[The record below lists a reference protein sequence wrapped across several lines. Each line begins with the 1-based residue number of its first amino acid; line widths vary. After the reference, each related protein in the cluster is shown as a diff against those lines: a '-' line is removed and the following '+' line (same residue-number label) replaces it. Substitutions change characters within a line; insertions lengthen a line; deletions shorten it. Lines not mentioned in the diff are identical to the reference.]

1 MKQVRYTAL
10 PRSGSRSVRSPQRKK
25 PLLPTRYTLVLML
38 FWAFFMLYSLRVNLS
53 VAIVAMVNL
62 TALESALPPTID
74 PLLETCPRNVSQD
87 PLPSS
92 SRLATPDYVG
102 EFNWDENTQGMIL
115 GAFFYGY
122 VLTQLPGGRLAELI
136 GAKWLLGCGIL
147 WTSVLSLVTPFAAR
161 VWGARGL
168 VLVRI
173 LQGLCEGVVFPSS
186 MALLSHWAPKHERSR
201 IISYNTIG
209 TSMGTVVTLVV
220 TGQFCSQQNGWPNV
234 FYVFGGAGC
243 IWFMFWA
250 LLVHERP
257 ESHPRISKHELNYI
271 QNTRGYV
278 AGHRG
283 NLPWRAILTSSAVW
297 SLAVTIFCGN
307 YGFYFLLIDLPNYLS
322 GVLHYKISNN
332 GFQNALV
339 HLSCS
344 LSMLLLAPVA
354 DSLRKKRL
362 CPTTRIRKSFQ
373 MVGLMG
379 PAICLALVPW
389 AGCDHMYV
397 MTLLVA
403 GMSLY
408 AFTVGGQNPM
418 PLDMAP
424 NFAGTLMGITNG
436 FGNLSGMAAPLITGW
451 LIQHNDTLAQ
461 WRKLFL
467 LASAIYS
474 FGAVQF
480 ALFGSA
486 ELQPWAAPTD
496 KVELFGDESAASDH
510 EALHLT

>member
-1 MKQVRYTAL
+1 MSKQIRYTAL
-10 PRSGSRSVRSPQRKK
+10 PVSGGRSRWSPRREK
-25 PLLPTRYTLVLML
+25 TCIAARYTLVVML
-38 FWAFFMLYSLRVNLS
+38 FWAFFMLYALRVNLS
-53 VAIVAMVNL
+53 VAIVAVVNL
-62 TALESALPPTID
+62 TALEKNLLPTVD
-74 PLLETCPRNVSQD
+74 PLLETCPRNSSVAASGLVSTS
-87 PLPSS
+87 PE
-92 SRLATPDYVG
+92 YGG
-102 EFNWDENTQGMIL
+102 EFDWDENTQGMIL

-122 VLTQLPGGRLAELI
+122 VVTQVPGGRLAELI
-136 GAKWLLGCGIL
+136 GAKWLLGCGIFI
-147 WTSVLSLVTPFAAR
+147 TSLLSIITPAAAR
-161 VWGARGL
+161 IGGAYGL
-168 VLVRI
+168 VLVRV

-209 TSMGTVVTLVV
+209 TSMGTVVTLMV
-220 TGQFCSQQNGWPNV
+220 TGQLCSHENGWPNV
-234 FYVFGGAGC
+234 FYLFGGIGC
-243 IWFMFWA
+243 VWFVVWA
-250 LLVHERP
+250 LVVHEKP
-257 ESHPRISKHELNYI
+257 ESHPWISKQELNYI
-271 QNTRGYV
+271 QKSRGYIAAHNV
-278 AGHRG
+278 E
-283 NLPWRAILTSSAVW
+283 LPWRSILTSPAVW

-362 CPTTRIRKSFQ
+362 CRTTKIRKIFQ
-373 MVGLMG
+373 AVGLLG
-379 PAICLALVPW
+379 PAVCLSLVPW
-389 AGCDHMYV
+389 AGCDHLKV
-397 MTLLVA
+397 ITLLVT

-451 LIQHNDTLAQ
+451 VIQHNDTLTQ

-480 ALFGSA
+480 VIFGSA
-486 ELQPWAAPTD
+486 ELQPWAAPAPNE
-496 KVELFGDESAASDH
+496 KELLDEESTNSDH
-510 EALHLT
+510 ETLHLT